1 MSSFTEE
8 FDVVVVGAG
17 HAGCEAAMAAARMGL
32 KTALYTLN
40 VDLIAQMSCN
50 PAVGGIAKGHLVRE
64 VDALGGIMGEVT
76 DAVGIQFRL
85 LNTSRGPAVWSP
97 RAQCDKQAYR
107 LKMKEVLESQPNLK
121 IKQAEVADLIL
132 EPSLVLG
139 RWSLGNPA
147 SPAQESEAHS
157 GEGAGVLDHDH
168 GSNPSK
174 NAFAN
179 DQRPTTNDRVRG
191 IRLRDGRTVGASA
204 VIITTGTFLNGL
216 IHCGEQQYPAGRSGE
231 PAAVLLGEALKQ
243 LGLRGCRLKTGTPPR
258 LDGRTIDWSRF
269 QEQPGD
275 ADPTPFSFRTRRV
288 AHHDSQVP
296 CYIAWT
302 TPETHRIIR
311 ENVHRSPMYSGQIHS
326 IGPRY
331 CPSIEDK
338 IVKFPD
344 KITHQLF
351 LEPEGLNTHETYVNG
366 MSTSLP
372 VEVQLAIL
380 KSIPGLDTAE
390 MMRPGYAIEYDAI
403 DPTELERTLEVKKI
417 AGLFLAGQI
426 NGTCG
431 YEEAACQGI
440 MAGINA
446 ALKVKREP
454 PLILDRTEAYT
465 AILIDDLISKGTNE
479 PYRMFTSRA
488 EFRLHLRIDNADRR
502 LTPHGRRVGLINDA
516 AWAGFQAKQDR
527 LQSLKLLLEKTKL
540 TADMTEQIFAAI
552 PSNCHP
558 ERSDAKPNAAEGP
571 CVSAS
576 ATTGIGLPHRAR
588 LWQGG
593 STTDAETTG
602 PDLSAALGQPLA
614 QLLKRPEITI
624 ERLAPI
630 LRQIAPDFFDSGLSP
645 VSPVVR
651 LSSATRNDLKSVET
665 EIKYAGYLHQQQKA
679 IDRLKKAEQ
688 RHIPDWFDYR
698 SVSGLSREMQEKLT
712 KIRPRTIAHASNI
725 PGVTPAAVSLV
736 NVFIEI
742 QAKRRQQA
750 VAL

>member
-1 MSSFTEE
+1 
-8 FDVVVVGAG
+8 
-17 HAGCEAAMAAARMGL
+17 MGL

-50 PAVGGIAKGHLVRE
+50 PAIGGIAKGHLVRE
-64 VDALGGIMGEVT
+64 VDALGGIMGEIT

-107 LKMKEVLESQPNLK
+107 LKMREVLESQPNLQ

-132 EPSLVLG
+132 EDST
-139 RWSLGNPA
+139 
-147 SPAQESEAHS
+147 
-157 GEGAGVLDHDH
+157 
-168 GSNPSK
+168 
-174 NAFAN
+174 N
-179 DQRPTTNDRVRG
+179 DQRRVLG
-191 IRLRDGRTVGASA
+191 ITLRDGRTVSAHA

-231 PAAVLLGEALKQ
+231 PAAVLLGESLKK

-258 LDGRTIDWSRF
+258 LDGRTIDWSQF
-269 QEQPGD
+269 QLQPGD
-275 ADPTPFSFRTRRV
+275 ADPTPFSFRTKRV

-311 ENVHRSPMYSGQIHS
+311 ENVHRSPMYSGQIQS

-344 KITHQLF
+344 KTTHQLF
-351 LEPEGLNTHETYVNG
+351 LEPEGLNTHEIYVNG

-372 VEVQLAIL
+372 VEVQMAIL
-380 KSIPGLDTAE
+380 KSVPGLENAE
-390 MMRPGYAIEYDAI
+390 MLRPGYAIEYDAI
-403 DPTELERTLEVKKI
+403 DPTELERTLETKQI

-426 NGTCG
+426 NGTSG
-431 YEEAACQGI
+431 YEEAACQGL

-446 ALKVKREP
+446 ALKIRNQP

-502 LTPHGRRVGLINDA
+502 LTPHGRRIGLIDDQSWND
-516 AWAGFQAKQDR
+516 FQAKQDR
-527 LQSLKLLLEKTKL
+527 QQRMTQLLEKTKL
-540 TADMTEQIFAAI
+540 TPALLDQLTLT
-552 PSNCHP
+552 PPCHP
-558 ERSDAKPNAAEGP
+558 ERSEAKPNEVEGP
-571 CVSAS
+571 CVS
-576 ATTGIGLPHRAR
+576 LEHN
-588 LWQGG
+588 
-593 STTDAETTG
+593 ETMPTV
-602 PDLSAALGQPLA
+602 DLSAAIGQPLA

-624 ERLAPI
+624 EQLIPI
-630 LRQIAPDFFDSGLSP
+630 LRTLAPEFFSEALANDQRPLLARPEQAKHAEGTSDI
-645 VSPVVR
+645 
-651 LSSATRNDLKSVET
+651 LSSVLRNQLKSVET
-665 EIKYAGYLHQQQKA
+665 EIKYAGYLQQQSRA

-688 RHIPDWFDYR
+688 RPIPDWFDYK

-712 KIRPRTIAHASNI
+712 KVRPRTIAHASRI
-725 PGVTPAAVSLV
+725 PGVTHAAVSLV

-742 QAKRRQQA
+742 QAKRREQVAA
-750 VAL
+750 V

>member
-1 MSSFTEE
+1 MKAMQFTEQ
-8 FDVVVVGAG
+8 FDIVVVGAG

-32 KTALYTLN
+32 RTALYTLN

-50 PAVGGIAKGHLVRE
+50 PAIGGIAKGHLVRE
-64 VDALGGIMGEVT
+64 VDALGGIMGEIT

-107 LKMKEVLESQPNLK
+107 LKMREVLESQPNLK
-121 IKQAEVADLIL
+121 IKQAEVAELIL
-132 EPSLVLG
+132 AVTSTEYRVPSEPNDSVRDTRNSILG
-139 RWSLGNPA
+139 
-147 SPAQESEAHS
+147 
-157 GEGAGVLDHDH
+157 V
-168 GSNPSK
+168 
-174 NAFAN
+174 
-179 DQRPTTNDRVRG
+179 
-191 IRLRDGRTVGASA
+191 RLRDGRTVGAPA

-231 PAAVLLGEALKQ
+231 PNAILLGEALKN

-275 ADPTPFSFRTRRV
+275 ADPTPFSFRTKRV

-296 CYIAWT
+296 CYIAAT
-302 TPETHRIIR
+302 TAETHRIIR

-344 KITHQLF
+344 KETHQLY
-351 LEPEGLNTHETYVNG
+351 LEPEGLNTHEIYVNG
-366 MSTSLP
+366 LSTSLP
-372 VEVQLAIL
+372 VEVQIAIL
-380 KSIPGLDTAE
+380 KSIPGLENAD
-390 MMRPGYAIEYDAI
+390 MLRPGYAIEYDSI
-403 DPTELERTLEVKKI
+403 DPTELQRTLETKKI

-426 NGTCG
+426 NGTSG
-431 YEEAACQGI
+431 YEEAACQGL

-446 ALKVKREP
+446 ALQVQQQP

-502 LTPHGRRVGLINDA
+502 LTPHGRRVGLISDE
-516 AWAGFQAKQDR
+516 AWEDFQGKQAR
-527 LQSLKLLLEKTKL
+527 AEKLKQVLEKTRL
-540 TADMTEQIFAAI
+540 TSAMLEDR
-552 PSNCHP
+552 P
-558 ERSDAKPNAAEGP
+558 EGCDWNS
-571 CVSAS
+571 
-576 ATTGIGLPHRAR
+576 
-588 LWQGG
+588 
-593 STTDAETTG
+593 
-602 PDLSAALGQPLA
+602 ALGQTCA
-614 QLLKRPEITI
+614 QLLKRPEVVI
-624 ERLAPI
+624 EQLAPI
-630 LRQIAPDFFDSGLSP
+630 LRKLDPEFFAAEEIRENPRES
-645 VSPVVR
+645 VAK
-651 LSSATRNDLKSVET
+651 LSSAVRNELKSVET
-665 EIKYAGYLHQQQKA
+665 EIKYEGYLLQQQRA
-679 IDRLKKAEQ
+679 MDRMKKSEQ
-688 RHIPDWFDYR
+688 RAIPGWFDYG
-698 SVSGLSREMQEKLT
+698 SVSGLSREMREKLT
-712 KIRPRTIAHASNI
+712 HVQPRTLAQASRI

-742 QAKRRQQA
+742 QAKRREQA
-750 VAL
+750 AVL